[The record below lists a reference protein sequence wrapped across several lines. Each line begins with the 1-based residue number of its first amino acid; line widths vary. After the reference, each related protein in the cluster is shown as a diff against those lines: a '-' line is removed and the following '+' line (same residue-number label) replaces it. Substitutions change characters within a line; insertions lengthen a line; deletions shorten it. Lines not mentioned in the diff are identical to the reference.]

1 MSLRRE
7 SELELRLEDEEEE
20 DDVEA
25 LEVVR
30 VLEVE
35 ELAVLVSIE
44 RLRSMMNGRRRVFRG
59 WVSKYLG

>member
-7 SELELRLEDEEEE
+7 SEFELRLEDEEEE

-35 ELAVLVSIE
+35 ELAVLVSIK
-44 RLRSMMNGRRRVFRG
+44 RLRSMMNGRRRVF
-59 WVSKYLG
+59 

>member
-7 SELELRLEDEEEE
+7 SELEVEDEEEE

-25 LEVVR
+25 LDVVR
-30 VLEVE
+30 ALGAS

-44 RLRSMMNGRRRVFRG
+44 RL
-59 WVSKYLG
+59 